1 LEPGER
7 VIIICQDEVIYKAYD
22 DQKRC
27 WALPGFRALRK
38 KGEGPGIMCSGFL
51 TQQNGF
57 LELSREDVDKINRC
71 RQQENLGPLTHLT
84 ETTDPNNPN
93 EKIFR
98 SYYFFEYGKSREGY
112 WNGDRMVEQLKEMI
126 WVYEYVY
133 PDHKLVFTF
142 DYSQCHHCLPDDALT
157 TSRMNVHPG
166 GKNQPLNMRSAQA
179 TKDYAP
185 GKNYPEGVKA
195 GEFQSMYFQEGDAPP
210 DGVDVNTDAGS
221 DKWEAMLATPT
232 LKGMKYI
239 LQERGLYVKGM
250 TKNGGKERVAELSMK
265 EAIGKWPEFQ
275 NQKSKLHE
283 VVEARGH
290 VCLFTPKYHCETV
303 PIERVWCKSKYY
315 LRQHCEYTWA
325 SLKTKIP
332 VSLSPEVISPLTLAR
347 YYPKTRDYMRAYRAG
362 ENGPAALTAVK
373 KYSSHRRP

>member
-51 TQQNGF
+51 TQQDGF
-57 LELSREDVDKINRC
+57 LELSQED
-71 RQQENLGPLTHLT
+71 
-84 ETTDPNNPN
+84 TTDPNNPN
-93 EKIFR
+93 KKIFR

-126 WVYEYVY
+126 WVHEYVY

-185 GKNYPEGVKA
+185 GKNYPEGLKA

-210 DGVDVNTDAGS
+210 DG
-221 DKWEAMLATPT
+221 AMLATPT

-239 LQERGLYVKGM
+239 LQERGLYVEGM

-347 YYPKTRDYMRAYRAG
+347 YYRKTCDYMRAYRAG

-373 KYSSHRRP
+373 KYSSHRRPLKSEVK